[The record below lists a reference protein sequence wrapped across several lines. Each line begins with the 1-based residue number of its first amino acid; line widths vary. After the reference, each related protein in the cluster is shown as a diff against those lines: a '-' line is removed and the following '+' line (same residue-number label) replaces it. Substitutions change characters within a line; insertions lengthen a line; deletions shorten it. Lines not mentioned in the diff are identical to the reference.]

1 MNDQDR
7 EAFERWAIQYM
18 ETLGY
23 GARRDCFDPNHASA
37 AWQAAR
43 DHYAPKLTEREA
55 VEKAAYAIAETR
67 YPGYGSMAK
76 WVEVNAHRYEAEA
89 KAALRAAGVKLKEEP

>member
-1 MNDQDR
+1 MTDKD
-7 EAFERWAIQYM
+7 EAFHDWFLSPMRLPLEQPYSGDVR
-18 ETLGY
+18 TG
-23 GARRDCFDPNHASA
+23 FDAG
-37 AWQAAR
+37 WKAAR
-43 DHYAPKLTEREA
+43 DHYAPKLTEKEV

-89 KAALRAAGVKLKEEP
+89 KAALRAAGLRFKEEA